1 MATTKKQGSAKQP
14 AKKTEQKAPEGN
26 IEKVVTPA
34 DVAANPE
41 GELKAGET
49 VGIPTEAKLTDEEKA
64 YAEAYDSY
72 HKTFGNFPSP
82 NLETKQILEAIED
95 HVKAQLKA
103 AGEGSGAAAEAEE
116 EEEAAEQAAAPE
128 AGKKL
133 DGVLEPAD
141 DEIVVTDG
149 TSPRIMKKATWD
161 LAKNSAGKRW
171 SEVPNLPKELKSK

>member
-1 MATTKKQGSAKQP
+1 MATTKKQGEAKQP
-14 AKKTEQKAPEGN
+14 AKKTEQKAPEA
-26 IEKVVTPA
+26 T
-34 DVAANPE
+34 AAKTETAAAAPE
-41 GELKAGET
+41 DRPQPTKGAELT
-49 VGIPTEAKLTDEEKA
+49 QEEKE

-95 HVKAQLKA
+95 HAKAQ
-103 AGEGSGAAAEAEE
+103 SGAAAQNSGAATEAEE
-116 EEEAAEQAAAPE
+116 EAEAEAPE
-128 AGKKL
+128 TAKKL

-149 TSPRIMKKATWD
+149 VSAPRIMKKATWD

-171 SEVPNLPKELKSK
+171 KEVPSLPKELKSK